1 MRFVLVQVLDK
12 FGKTVLCEIQSAF
25 DWLPLATVVNGRV
38 FVAHGGLPGTDGA
51 TLQQILSVKRG
62 R

>member
-1 MRFVLVQVLDK
+1 MAFPMLQVVEK
-12 FGKTVLCEIQSAF
+12 FGKTVLSEIQCAF

-38 FVAHGGLPGTDGA
+38 FVAHGGLPGIDGL
-51 TLQQILSVKRG
+51 TLQEILSVKRG